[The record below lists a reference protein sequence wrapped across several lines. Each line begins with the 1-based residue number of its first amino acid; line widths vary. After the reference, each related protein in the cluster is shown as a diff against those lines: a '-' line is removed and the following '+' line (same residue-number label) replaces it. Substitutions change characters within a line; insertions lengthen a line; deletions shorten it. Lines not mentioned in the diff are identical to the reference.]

1 MTPNGQVDLDA
12 PQPIASA
19 ESAYLHWAAELA
31 AAGAQDG
38 ALDGAAHASHVRS
51 ALVRLCDGAD
61 GTEGALHRLA
71 DAVLA
76 GEITLGL
83 DDLDALGLTERDG
96 TTSTPDPLTTTGPF
110 TVFWSGLDLE
120 GFQTRHATTLEVLHP
135 CRSLLAGAEPLAL
148 CPAPDISPETAR
160 RAPIVA
166 VIDDGI
172 GFLNMR
178 FCRRDRRKQAPA
190 RYRTRFHAVWLQAF
204 RSVPTPAF
212 GAAYVQTGEVLHRHE
227 IDALLARGPR
237 LEEAAAYRELNLQ
250 LYEPGA
256 HRSTEYGFSHGTH
269 VLDLAAG
276 ADPESDDPV
285 QDWPLL
291 AVQLPPE
298 AVDNTAGTQLEPCIV
313 EGVRWILRQAL
324 RVNDQSPLVIN
335 ISFATFAGPKDGTK
349 AIEALVAQMA
359 DRWQARHG
367 RTVRVV
373 YAWGNSRLHNQ
384 GAHLTLSPG
393 VAEPITWRLQPDDFA
408 ASYLEIRPENPAD
421 LDRLSVTLTPPGPGS
436 TPQVLGPIPVN
447 MNRPVID
454 ASGRVVGRFYHLGP
468 RPTAPGVVT
477 PAHAVIAMAPSAG
490 EPHAPLIRPGGWTV
504 TVEAMTGGPLPLRL
518 EVQRG
523 DTPSGYRLNGRQS
536 YLDDPRAYDYDPES
550 AGWTRPGP
558 DCPITRKASHSSF
571 VTARSNCIYAVAAA
585 RDLPGL
591 PPSRYSATGAPW
603 TRPDPS
609 LSGIGDRGTALL
621 GLVGAGTFSGSG
633 RVSNG
638 TSAAAAR
645 VSRALA
651 TALDNG
657 TFPPQPGPAE
667 RAALVAMFGEP
678 GAAPDTDRQGI
689 GILTGPA
696 PALTGAHV

>member
-1 MTPNGQVDLDA
+1 MTPDDQVDLDA
-12 PQPIASA
+12 PQPIAPA
-19 ESAYLHWAAELA
+19 ESAYLHWADELA
-31 AAGAQDG
+31 T
-38 ALDGAAHASHVRS
+38 ALDGAASAVRMRS
-51 ALVRLCDGAD
+51 ALVRLCDAA
-61 GTEGALHRLA
+61 EGGDSALHRLA

-76 GEITLGL
+76 GEISLGL

-96 TTSTPDPLTTTGPF
+96 AAPVPDPLTVAGPF
-110 TVFWSGLDLE
+110 TVFWSGLDLAE
-120 GFQTRHATTLEVLHP
+120 FEARHAGTLEVLHP
-135 CRSLLAGAEPLAL
+135 CRSILAEPEALAL
-148 CPAPDISPETAR
+148 CRAPSCDDEKPPR

-178 FCRRDRRKQAPA
+178 FCRRDHRKGAPS

-204 RSVPTPAF
+204 RSVPAPAF
-212 GAAYVQTGEVLHRHE
+212 GAAYMQAGEVLHRHE
-227 IDALLARGPR
+227 IDAILAQGPR
-237 LEEAAAYRELNLQ
+237 LEEAAAYRALNLQ

-298 AVDNTAGTQLEPCIV
+298 AVDNTAGTQLEPCII

-324 RVNDQSPLVIN
+324 RVNDHSPVVIN

-359 DRWQARHG
+359 EGWQARHG

-384 GAHLTLSPG
+384 GAHLTLSPSA
-393 VAEPITWRLQPDDFA
+393 AEPITWRLQPEDFA

-421 LDRLSVTLTPPGPGS
+421 MDRLSITLTPPGPGS
-436 TPQVLGPIPVN
+436 APQVLGPIPVN
-447 MNRPVID
+447 MTRPVTD
-454 ASGRVVGRFYHLGP
+454 AAGQVVGRFYHLGP
-468 RPTAPGVVT
+468 RRTAPGVIT
-477 PAHAVIAMAPSAG
+477 PAHGVIAMAPSAG
-490 EPHAPLIRPGGWTV
+490 ETHHRRIRPGGWTV
-504 TVEAMTGGPLPLRL
+504 TVAAMHGGPLPLRL

-550 AGWTRPGP
+550 AGWTLPGP
-558 DCPITRKASHSSF
+558 GCPITREASHSSF
-571 VTARSNCIYAVAAA
+571 VTAHSDCVYAVAAA
-585 RDLPGL
+585 RDMPDL

-603 TRPDPS
+603 TRPEPS

-651 TALDNG
+651 TAMDNG
-657 TFPPQPGPAE
+657 TFPPQPGTAE
-667 RAALVAMFGEP
+667 RAALVALFGAT
-678 GAAPDTDRQGI
+678 GAVAETDRQGT
-689 GILTGPA
+689 GILTGPV
-696 PALTGAHV
+696 PAMSGAFV